1 MGKNTTHTT
10 TAITRLTVVGFAAVL
25 TQSACGSNDDS
36 NDATADSANV
46 DAPAEEIAANAAA
59 AYKEGNALFSSADTT
74 RAGPHQAPST
84 EPIALAPPPTRA
96 ELTHSATAGA
106 PFASKDRL
114 AFDPVLRRK
123 QRFAVR

>member
-36 NDATADSANV
+36 NDATADPANV
-46 DAPAEEIAANAAA
+46 DAPAEEIAADAAA
-59 AYKEGNALFSSADTT
+59 ACKVGNALFSSADTT

-84 EPIALAPPPTRA
+84 EPIALAPPPPPRPG
-96 ELTHSATAGA
+96 LS
-106 PFASKDRL
+106 
-114 AFDPVLRRK
+114 
-123 QRFAVR
+123 